1 MTKHAVS
8 LRVTPYLSTECK
20 FWLANDGW
28 NGSSEHPPHFRSV
41 SSFDKVKTD
50 LEFALGKHIETLLER
65 SRAVSSGEAA

>member
-41 SSFDKVKTD
+41 KQ
-50 LEFALGKHIETLLER
+50 LR
-65 SRAVSSGEAA
+65 